1 MHEDIEEILF
11 NEAQI
16 QELVDQLGSKLSEV
30 YKDTVP
36 LVICNLKGAVLFM
49 ADLVKKL
56 NIPLEMDFM
65 ATSSYG
71 SSTHS
76 SGNIRIL
83 KDLDTNLDGRHVL
96 IVEDVI
102 DSGLTL
108 KYIQDHLLRRNAASV
123 RVVALLDKPG
133 RRRVDIAPD
142 YYGAAVPDKFIVGYG
157 LDYAERYRNLPY
169 IGVLKREVYKS

>member
-1 MHEDIEEILF
+1 MHQDIEEIIFSEADIEKLV
-11 NEAQI
+11 NE
-16 QELVDQLGSKLSEV
+16 LGEKLSGE
-30 YKDTVP
+30 YQNTLP

-56 NIPLEMDFM
+56 TIPIEMDFM

-71 SSTHS
+71 ASTQS

-83 KDLDTNLDGRHVL
+83 KDLDTNIDGRDVL

-108 KYIQDHLLRRNAASV
+108 RYIRDHLLHRGASSV
-123 RVVALLDKPG
+123 RVVALLDKPH
-133 RRRVDIAPD
+133 RRKVDIAPD
-142 YYGAAVPDKFIVGYG
+142 YYGATVPDKFIVGYG

-169 IGVLKREVYKS
+169 IGVLKPEVYNS